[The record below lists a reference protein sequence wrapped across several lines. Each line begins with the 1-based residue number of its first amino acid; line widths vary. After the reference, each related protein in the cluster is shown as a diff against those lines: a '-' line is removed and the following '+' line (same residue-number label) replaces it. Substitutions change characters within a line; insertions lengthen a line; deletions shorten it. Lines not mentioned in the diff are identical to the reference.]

1 VVAGKQGTAAQYLK
15 PTGSPKRCGEG
26 CPTTPNGAVLAVLR
40 GKLEPD
46 TRRLS
51 DSEVVRRIA
60 GEVFAPMRKA
70 R

>member
-1 VVAGKQGTAAQYLK
+1 
-15 PTGSPKRCGEG
+15 
-26 CPTTPNGAVLAVLR
+26 VLAVLR

-51 DSEVVRRIA
+51 DSEVVRRIV